1 MNTGTSQKVILPQHF
16 LFKFRNKRMFGLL
29 LGTLQKFKTEA
40 KETEDRV
47 NIYMLAYLLICFMS
61 KVFAIMEVKL
71 FHFIFFALGLQTD
84 KKHVIIFID
93 KV

>member
-1 MNTGTSQKVILPQHF
+1 MIIRNLIVVNTGTSQKVIKPQHL

-47 NIYMLAYLLICFMS
+47 NI
-61 KVFAIMEVKL
+61 
-71 FHFIFFALGLQTD
+71 
-84 KKHVIIFID
+84 
-93 KV
+93 